1 MRFTLDWKKEKKRN
15 TIVQDRRKK
24 RRVETKRG
32 GVNWIGCFVP
42 LDGNVGP
49 ARRLCLV
56 ACLNETRSKRD
67 TFAQLFSPRSEKTSF
82 SRPRIIIVIIV
93 IITMDV
99 KGKIYI
105 YIYIYNWNKGDARR
119 EGSVYLR
126 GEFLLTAGVDGRTS
140 ERTNV
145 SFIIIV
151 SVKRLKEIEVRAHA
165 RTRGEIVGKS
175 LSQIVAGLHR

>member
-1 MRFTLDWKKEKKRN
+1 MDRVFRPIGWERRPCPPPLSSRLPKRN
-15 TIVQDRRKK
+15 AFQTRYVRSTFLAPFRKNFFLEASNYYCYYCYYYHG
-24 RRVETKRG
+24 R
-32 GVNWIGCFVP
+32 
-42 LDGNVGP
+42 
-49 ARRLCLV
+49 
-56 ACLNETRSKRD
+56 
-67 TFAQLFSPRSEKTSF
+67 
-82 SRPRIIIVIIV
+82 
-93 IITMDV
+93 
-99 KGKIYI
+99 KGKNI

>member
-1 MRFTLDWKKEKKRN
+1 MRRGGCRQNPPFIFLTLKPPKLE
-15 TIVQDRRKK
+15 
-24 RRVETKRG
+24 RVENGTVIPRG
-32 GVNWIGCFVP
+32 
-42 LDGNVGP
+42 
-49 ARRLCLV
+49 RR
-56 ACLNETRSKRD
+56 
-67 TFAQLFSPRSEKTSF
+67 EK
-82 SRPRIIIVIIV
+82 
-93 IITMDV
+93 
-99 KGKIYI
+99 YI

-126 GEFLLTAGVDGRTS
+126 GEFLLTAGVDERTS